1 MMFLYFYSFCNFN
14 ILITLFRSTQP
25 LQELVNRGTEFLT
38 IGREQFRQGIK
49 IRRAL
54 VEREKRQFYT
64 YWCKA
69 QAYLR
74 EVREEMTRH
83 KILLDVISETSDC
96 LLKQTRVDPLPDL
109 YIIQEEIRK
118 QTVLEEKILQL
129 RKREQR

>member
-1 MMFLYFYSFCNFN
+1 M
-14 ILITLFRSTQP
+14 
-25 LQELVNRGTEFLT
+25 
-38 IGREQFRQGIK
+38 
-49 IRRAL
+49 

-69 QAYLR
+69 QTYLR
-74 EVREEMTRH
+74 EVREEMTKH
-83 KILLDVISETSDC
+83 KILLDIISETSDR

-118 QTVLEEKILQL
+118 HTLLEEKILKL